1 MERPFFDVDVE
12 LTVPTVTMNPP
23 PDAIQAAVNSVAK
36 KILKVSESL
45 HMWGRALHTA
55 SSTCP
60 R

>member
-1 MERPFFDVDVE
+1 MERPFFDVGVE

-23 PDAIQAAVNSVAK
+23 LDAIAAVNSVAK

-55 SSTCP
+55 SSCP